1 MHIYAS
7 CGLWK
12 FDPLKGWGFAVD
24 KNKRGRV
31 LYMELTSSF
40 EDLRRMVLEDFG
52 IDQNLVELELSYL
65 PMELIGSIDC
75 PPVIIESDR
84 QVKNFLT
91 YVRGKTS
98 TSLCVST
105 SPISGNNSNI
115 GVDNEKSSSP
125 IREQGEPSSF
135 PPRDDSVRSS
145 ESSKDVEDNSNSNAN
160 KEDDVLAIKAKEDDN
175 GKSVRFSM
183 VDVVKRGETFQNKTM
198 LKATMEMS
206 AMTHNFDYKVVKSD
220 RNLWYI
226 RCKYNPC
233 KWSVRAEG
241 LSGSTYFIIKKYVA
255 DHTCAA
261 SSMNNGGRT
270 ASAKTIGSLIMHRYD
285 GVKEGP
291 KTNDVIQIMR
301 MEHGCEISKSLAWD
315 AREFAISMVRGI
327 PEKSFGKIPKYLHM
341 LREAN
346 PGTHTFYET
355 DVDGRFRFLFVSFG
369 QSVRGFQTA
378 MRQVLV
384 VDGTFLKSKY
394 KGVLLAATALDG
406 NSNLYPVAFAVVD
419 SENDRSWD
427 WFMRQLKVVIADEH
441 SLAFVSDRNASL
453 CKAIEN
459 VYPLSH
465 HGICIH
471 HLLNNVVTHYR
482 GKGLAGLIAKAS
494 KAYRVIDFQKRFQAV
509 CNISPAIGKYLTDAD
524 VTKWARC
531 QFPGFRYDIRT
542 TNPAESINSALRTP
556 REYPVI
562 PLLDSIREMLTRWF
576 FERRTRSRKH
586 TKPLTI
592 AIEKKIDRRI
602 NKGKTFLVQPVDEY
616 RFLVR
621 GDTIDCLVDLDRRTC
636 SCGKYDLLKIPCRH
650 AIKAGLTVGRA
661 PSSLTD
667 EMYTTSTWRTAYE
680 ETINPIGVPEDS
692 WVVPDDVWNA
702 NVEPPESRRGAGRRR
717 KRRYETVEDKLRSSQ
732 GAEEKKRRRCS
743 RCGEENHNRATCDR
757 VI

>member
-52 IDQNLVELELSYL
+52 IDQNLVEL
-65 PMELIGSIDC
+65 D
-75 PPVIIESDR
+75 
-84 QVKNFLT
+84 
-91 YVRGKTS
+91 
-98 TSLCVST
+98 
-105 SPISGNNSNI
+105 GNNSNI

-175 GKSVRFSM
+175 GKSVRFSL
-183 VDVVKRGETFQNKTM
+183 VDVVKRGET
-198 LKATMEMS
+198 
-206 AMTHNFDYKVVKSD
+206 
-220 RNLWYI
+220 NLWYI

-255 DHTCAA
+255 HHTCAA

-270 ASAKTIGSLIMHRYD
+270 ASAKTIGSLIMHR
-285 GVKEGP
+285 
-291 KTNDVIQIMR
+291 
-301 MEHGCEISKSLAWD
+301 
-315 AREFAISMVRGI
+315 
-327 PEKSFGKIPKYLHM
+327 
-341 LREAN
+341 
-346 PGTHTFYET
+346 
-355 DVDGRFRFLFVSFG
+355 
-369 QSVRGFQTA
+369 
-378 MRQVLV
+378 
-384 VDGTFLKSKY
+384 
-394 KGVLLAATALDG
+394 
-406 NSNLYPVAFAVVD
+406 
-419 SENDRSWD
+419 
-427 WFMRQLKVVIADEH
+427 
-441 SLAFVSDRNASL
+441 
-453 CKAIEN
+453 
-459 VYPLSH
+459 
-465 HGICIH
+465 
-471 HLLNNVVTHYR
+471 

-494 KAYRVIDFQKRFQAV
+494 KAYRVIDFQKRFQA
-509 CNISPAIGKYLTDAD
+509 
-524 VTKWARC
+524 
-531 QFPGFRYDIRT
+531 FPGFRYDIRT

-680 ETINPIGVPEDS
+680 ETINPIDEQEGE
-692 WVVPDDVWNA
+692 
-702 NVEPPESRRGAGRRR
+702 ESADTRRSKTNFVHRKELKKRRGADAVDVA
-717 KRRYETVEDKLRSSQ
+717 KRIITEL
-732 GAEEKKRRRCS
+732 
-743 RCGEENHNRATCDR
+743 HATE
-757 VI
+757 

>member
-12 FDPLKGWGFAVD
+12 FDPLKGWRFAVD

-84 QVKNFLT
+84 QVKKFLT

-98 TSLCVST
+98 TRLCVST

-175 GKSVRFSM
+175 GKSVRFSL

-346 PGTHTFYET
+346 PRTHTFYET

-482 GKGLAGLIAKAS
+482 GKRLAGLIAKAS

-542 TNPAESINSALRTP
+542 TNPAESINSALRTL

-586 TKPLTI
+586 S
-592 AIEKKIDRRI
+592 
-602 NKGKTFLVQPVDEY
+602 Y
-616 RFLVR
+616 
-621 GDTIDCLVDLDRRTC
+621 
-636 SCGKYDLLKIPCRH
+636 
-650 AIKAGLTVGRA
+650 
-661 PSSLTD
+661 
-667 EMYTTSTWRTAYE
+667 
-680 ETINPIGVPEDS
+680 
-692 WVVPDDVWNA
+692 
-702 NVEPPESRRGAGRRR
+702 
-717 KRRYETVEDKLRSSQ
+717 
-732 GAEEKKRRRCS
+732 
-743 RCGEENHNRATCDR
+743 
-757 VI
+757 

>member
-52 IDQNLVELELSYL
+52 IDQNLVEL
-65 PMELIGSIDC
+65 D
-75 PPVIIESDR
+75 
-84 QVKNFLT
+84 
-91 YVRGKTS
+91 
-98 TSLCVST
+98 
-105 SPISGNNSNI
+105 GNNSNI

-183 VDVVKRGETFQNKTM
+183 VDVVKRGET
-198 LKATMEMS
+198 
-206 AMTHNFDYKVVKSD
+206 
-220 RNLWYI
+220 NLWYI

-270 ASAKTIGSLIMHRYD
+270 ASTKTIGSLIMH
-285 GVKEGP
+285 
-291 KTNDVIQIMR
+291 
-301 MEHGCEISKSLAWD
+301 
-315 AREFAISMVRGI
+315 
-327 PEKSFGKIPKYLHM
+327 
-341 LREAN
+341 
-346 PGTHTFYET
+346 
-355 DVDGRFRFLFVSFG
+355 
-369 QSVRGFQTA
+369 
-378 MRQVLV
+378 
-384 VDGTFLKSKY
+384 
-394 KGVLLAATALDG
+394 
-406 NSNLYPVAFAVVD
+406 
-419 SENDRSWD
+419 
-427 WFMRQLKVVIADEH
+427 
-441 SLAFVSDRNASL
+441 
-453 CKAIEN
+453 
-459 VYPLSH
+459 
-465 HGICIH
+465 
-471 HLLNNVVTHYR
+471 R

-494 KAYRVIDFQKRFQAV
+494 KAYRVIDFQKRFQA
-509 CNISPAIGKYLTDAD
+509 
-524 VTKWARC
+524 WAHLSVS
-531 QFPGFRYDIRT
+531 GFRYDIRT

-602 NKGKTFLVQPVDEY
+602 NKGKTFLVHPVDEY

-680 ETINPIGVPEDS
+680 ETINPIEEEQEGE
-692 WVVPDDVWNA
+692 
-702 NVEPPESRRGAGRRR
+702 ESRITRRSKTNFVHR
-717 KRRYETVEDKLRSSQ
+717 KEL
-732 GAEEKKRRRCS
+732 KKRRGLDAVDVAKES
-743 RCGEENHNRATCDR
+743 
-757 VI
+757 